1 MSRIRR
7 VRWIVLTTV
16 LAIVV
21 TTLAV
26 GANAYADQNGGSR
39 CAPHAAGASARP
51 SSWRVVAF
59 RAVGCR
65 AWRHMHHHRSLYR
78 AGS

>member
-7 VRWIVLTTV
+7 IRWIVLTTV

-26 GANAYADQNGGSR
+26 GANAYAGQNGGSR
-39 CAPHAAGASARP
+39 CAPHASAAR
-51 SSWRVVAF
+51 SSWQVAAF
-59 RAVGCR
+59 RSVGCR

-78 AGS
+78 AGP